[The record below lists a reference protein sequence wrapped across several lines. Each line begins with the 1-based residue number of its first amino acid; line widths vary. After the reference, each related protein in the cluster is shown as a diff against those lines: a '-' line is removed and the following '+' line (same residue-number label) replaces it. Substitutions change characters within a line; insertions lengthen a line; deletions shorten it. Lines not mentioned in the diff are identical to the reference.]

1 MVNCVWSP
9 QVIQSRKNIWVYHVV
24 ILSNQPGE
32 LISLLVEF
40 FSDPFR
46 LQTNLILSTWYLSSD
61 AF

>member
-40 FSDPFR
+40 FSDLFR
-46 LQTNLILSTWYLSSD
+46 LQTNLILST
-61 AF
+61 